1 MIITRISPFEPVKED
16 SDHTEFY
23 ALSHFTFMT
32 VNSIILTHSFW
43 VNLSMAL
50 FTSAPHSLCILRLSA
65 IGDVCH
71 AIAAVQAI
79 QQEWPSTKITW
90 ITGKVEA
97 QLIQDLPN
105 ITVIPFDKKLGLK
118 GMKMIWA
125 QLKHQHFDALV
136 HMQLALRSSALTLG
150 IKAKYKV
157 GFNRKRAKE
166 GQWLFTNRKIN
177 DTASSHVLDSF
188 YSFVE
193 YLGVAKSK
201 PTWHIPLSEADISFV
216 TEHISTKTPYVV
228 ISPAASKD
236 ERNWLT
242 DRYAQLADWLTEE
255 GYQVVL
261 CGSPSQREE
270 DLGASIESLTQAPII
285 NLIGKTSLKQL
296 TAVINQAQVV
306 IAPDSGPAHIATT
319 QNTPVIG
326 LYGHSNPK
334 RTGPYNSLPY
344 VVSVY
349 EQHVTQQQNKP
360 IDELKWSTRVKGEH
374 IMQDITLDMVT
385 HSFQQLSTALN
396 SNEKGNK

>member
-1 MIITRISPFEPVKED
+1 
-16 SDHTEFY
+16 
-23 ALSHFTFMT
+23 
-32 VNSIILTHSFW
+32 
-43 VNLSMAL
+43 MAL
-50 FTSAPHSLCILRLSA
+50 FTSAPSSLCILRLSA

-79 QQEWPSTKITW
+79 QKEWPSTKITW
-90 ITGKVEA
+90 IVGKIEA
-97 QLIQDLPN
+97 QLIHDLPG
-105 ITVIPFDKKLGLK
+105 ITVIPFDKKLGFK
-118 GMKMIWA
+118 GMKAIWTL
-125 QLKHQHFDALV
+125 LKDQKFDALV
-136 HMQLALRSSALTLG
+136 HMQLALRASVLTAG
-150 IKAKYKV
+150 INAKYKV

-166 GQWLFTNRKIN
+166 GQWLFTNRKIE
-177 DTASSHVLDSF
+177 DTASAHVLDSF

-193 YLGVAKSK
+193 YLGVPKSE
-201 PTWHIPLSEADISFV
+201 PTWNIPLSNDDFAFV
-216 TEHISTKTPYVV
+216 NSHIPSENPYVV

-242 DRYAQLADWLTEE
+242 ERYAQLADWLNEQ

-261 CGSPSQREE
+261 CGSPSERETQ
-270 DLGASIESLTQAPII
+270 LGEHIEFLTQLPII

-296 TAVINQAQVV
+296 TAVLNKAQVV

-334 RTGPYNSLPY
+334 RTGPYNNLPY

-349 EQHVTQQQNKP
+349 EHHVTQQQNKP
-360 IDELKWSTRVKGEH
+360 IDDLKWSTRVKGDH

-385 HSFQQLSTALN
+385 ETFLRLRHQ
-396 SNEKGNK
+396 

>member
-1 MIITRISPFEPVKED
+1 
-16 SDHTEFY
+16 
-23 ALSHFTFMT
+23 
-32 VNSIILTHSFW
+32 
-43 VNLSMAL
+43 MAL
-50 FTSAPHSLCILRLSA
+50 FTSAPSSLCILRLSA

-79 QQEWPSTKITW
+79 QKEWPSTKITW
-90 ITGKVEA
+90 IVGKVEA
-97 QLIQDLPN
+97 QLIHDLPG
-105 ITVIPFDKKLGLK
+105 ITVIPFDKKLGFK
-118 GMKMIWA
+118 GMKAIWS
-125 QLKHQHFDALV
+125 QLKEQHFDALV
-136 HMQLALRSSALTLG
+136 HMQLALRASVLTTG
-150 IKAKYKV
+150 INAKYKV

-166 GQWLFTNRKIN
+166 GQWLFTNRKIE
-177 DTASSHVLDSF
+177 DTASAHVLDSF

-193 YLGVAKSK
+193 YLGVPKSE
-201 PTWHIPLSEADISFV
+201 PTWNIPLSNDDFAFV
-216 TEHISTKTPYVV
+216 NSHIPSENPYVV

-242 DRYAQLADWLTEE
+242 ERYAQLADWLNEQ

-261 CGSPSQREE
+261 CGSPSDREKQ
-270 DLGASIESLTQAPII
+270 LGEHIESLTQLPII

-296 TAVINQAQVV
+296 TAVLNKAQVV

-349 EQHVTQQQNKP
+349 EHHVTQQQNKP
-360 IDELKWSTRVKGEH
+360 IDDLKWSTRVKGDH

-385 HSFQQLSTALN
+385 ETFLRLRHQ
-396 SNEKGNK
+396 